1 MHVVALVTQTEVS
14 SLAPAPNSR
23 KWRLNRVTHVIGLAL
38 AAAIISLFA
47 VQAQADERSD
57 YLMRL
62 LQTSSAFRVRA
73 QAAISLGSVP
83 AQPEIVAALTAAL
96 RDSEGSVRAA
106 AASSLGRLGD
116 PSAISALN
124 ALSRDSSP
132 QVRAAATDA
141 ITALR
146 RGPAPGVAASSGTTG
161 GTSVAASGTTGTATG
176 PARFYVGIGVPGT
189 RVASADAGVVQ
200 GARAHI
206 ERTVGAMSG
215 VVVAPEGETV
225 ATATRVLRARSLVGF
240 YVDSSVTALDARPD
254 GSLRASVSVVV
265 QDYPGRN
272 VRSMLTGSATV
283 SGEQGPT
290 AQRTAIEAALGSA
303 LRNLGTAMNASAP
316 RR

>member
-1 MHVVALVTQTEVS
+1 MQV
-14 SLAPAPNSR
+14 
-23 KWRLNRVTHVIGLAL
+23 
-38 AAAIISLFA
+38 
-47 VQAQADERSD
+47 QADERSD
-57 YLMRL
+57 YLIRL

-73 QAAISLGSVP
+73 QAAISLGNVP
-83 AQPEIVAALTAAL
+83 PQPEIVAALTAAL
-96 RDSEGSVRAA
+96 RDAEGSVRAA

-116 PSAISALN
+116 ASAIPALT

-132 QVRAAATDA
+132 QVRTAATEA
-141 ITALR
+141 IATLR
-146 RGPAPGVAASSGTTG
+146 RAPSRVAATPGVAPATAAAAAGT
-161 GTSVAASGTTGTATG
+161 VGTATG

-189 RVASADAGVVQ
+189 RVPSADAGVVR

-206 ERTVGAMSG
+206 ERTISAMAG

-240 YVDSSVTALDARPD
+240 YLDSSVTALESRPD

-283 SGEQGPT
+283 SGEQGAT

-303 LRNLGTAMNASAP
+303 LRNLGQAMAASSP

>member
-1 MHVVALVTQTEVS
+1 MAHAIALT
-14 SLAPAPNSR
+14 LM
-23 KWRLNRVTHVIGLAL
+23 
-38 AAAIISLFA
+38 AAVISLVA
-47 VQAQADERSD
+47 IQVQADERSD

-62 LQTSSAFRVRA
+62 LQTSAAFRVRA
-73 QAAISLGSVP
+73 QAAISLGGVP
-83 AQPEIVAALTAAL
+83 AQPEIIAALTAAL

-116 PSAISALN
+116 PAAIPALS

-132 QVRAAATDA
+132 QVRAAATEA
-141 ITALR
+141 IATLR
-146 RGPAPGVAASSGTTG
+146 RAPTATSPGVAAAGSTGTTP
-161 GTSVAASGTTGTATG
+161 GTAAG
-176 PARFYVGIGVPGT
+176 PARFYVGIGVPAS
-189 RVASADAGVVQ
+189 RVAGADASVVR

-206 ERTVGAMSG
+206 ERTVSAIAG

-283 SGEQGPT
+283 SGEQGPS
-290 AQRTAIEAALGSA
+290 AQRTAIEAAFGSA
-303 LRNLGTAMNASAP
+303 LRNLGTAMNASSP

>member
-1 MHVVALVTQTEVS
+1 MARAIALT
-14 SLAPAPNSR
+14 LM
-23 KWRLNRVTHVIGLAL
+23 
-38 AAAIISLFA
+38 AAVISLFA
-47 VQAQADERSD
+47 IQVQADERSD

-62 LQTSSAFRVRA
+62 LQTSTAFRVRA

-116 PSAISALN
+116 PAAIPALT

-132 QVRAAATDA
+132 QVRAAATEA
-141 ITALR
+141 IATLR
-146 RGPAPGVAASSGTTG
+146 RAPATTTSPGVAPAGSTATTP
-161 GTSVAASGTTGTATG
+161 GTAAG
-176 PARFYVGIGVPGT
+176 PARFYVGIGVPAS
-189 RVASADAGVVQ
+189 RVAGADASVVR

-206 ERTVGAMSG
+206 ERTVGAIAG

-283 SGEQGPT
+283 TGEQGPS
-290 AQRTAIEAALGSA
+290 AQRTAIEAAFGSA
-303 LRNLGTAMNASAP
+303 LRNLGTAMNASSP